1 MRSPDILESI
11 IAITLRW
18 IGLVVTSSH
27 LITHARF
34 FVVIMPLASEE
45 TTGRAAVSMTP
56 PGSLH
61 PAGGDRVRFAPM
73 RGDFSQVPSS
83 GVMGTPSPA
92 GSHKRPPS
100 PTRLEE

>member
-34 FVVIMPLASEE
+34 FVVIIPLASEE
-45 TTGRAAVSMTP
+45 TTEGRRTSFLTRSNLEGNPAFLD
-56 PGSLH
+56 PGMRFGHSLKPAWLPSLVIGKHQVH
-61 PAGGDRVRFAPM
+61 P
-73 RGDFSQVPSS
+73 
-83 GVMGTPSPA
+83 
-92 GSHKRPPS
+92 
-100 PTRLEE
+100 L